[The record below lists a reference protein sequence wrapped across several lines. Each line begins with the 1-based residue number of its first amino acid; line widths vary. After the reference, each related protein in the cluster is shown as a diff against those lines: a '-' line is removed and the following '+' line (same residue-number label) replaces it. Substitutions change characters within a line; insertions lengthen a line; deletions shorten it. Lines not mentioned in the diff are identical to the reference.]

1 MRGCRCGTGLF
12 VPIIARWVVEMRCA
26 QPFLHGFNASG
37 LVACCGC
44 KTCKGLFGA
53 VNARL
58 SEGSRLT
65 LRGGSGLG
73 TARVGEHTTHSA
85 EVCWDKA
92 AELSGDLRRVRD
104 QRGWSTCEAVEAAV
118 IDHLS
123 THVLQVTNMR
133 GMLTY

>member
-1 MRGCRCGTGLF
+1 MRATVLARVQRKRPRCGLRVQDVQGTL
-12 VPIIARWVVEMRCA
+12 R
-26 QPFLHGFNASG
+26 
-37 LVACCGC
+37 
-44 KTCKGLFGA
+44 GA
-53 VNARL
+53 VNPRL

-92 AELSGDLRRVRD
+92 AELSGDLRRARD
-104 QRGWSTCEAVEAAV
+104 QRGWTPREAVEAAV

-123 THVLQVTNMR
+123 APVLQVTNMR